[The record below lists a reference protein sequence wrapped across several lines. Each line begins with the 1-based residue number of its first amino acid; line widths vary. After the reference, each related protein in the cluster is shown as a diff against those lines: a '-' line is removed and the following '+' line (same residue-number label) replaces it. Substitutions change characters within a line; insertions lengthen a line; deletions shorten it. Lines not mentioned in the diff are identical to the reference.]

1 MTQCKSFDAPCVL
14 VHGGTGNFDDA
25 LIVEKLTSCKT
36 AASVAYQ
43 SLLNGANSIGA
54 VEAALRWLECDEFFN
69 CGYGSLLNEMGT
81 QLQSCIIS
89 DVICNM
95 LTFSDTGDVQM
106 DATIVDGLK
115 FECGSVA
122 AVSDVEHPISL
133 ARYVLENFPDS
144 IVVGRGARKLA
155 EYANL
160 NCLSEGNMTAPAAR
174 LAYKLGETDGSCY
187 CTDSCTNNLEKLQ
200 STDLIESKC
209 CRLGF
214 AFVSFFIS
222 LDLLRERNILTPVL
236 CLT

>member
-1 MTQCKSFDAPCVL
+1 MIQCKSFDSPCVL

-69 CGYGSLLNEMGT
+69 CGYGSLLNE
-81 QLQSCIIS
+81 L
-89 DVICNM
+89 
-95 LTFSDTGDVQM
+95 GDVQM
-106 DATIVDGLK
+106 DATIVNGLK
-115 FECGSVA
+115 VECGSVA

-133 ARYVLENFPDS
+133 ARYVLDNFPDS
-144 IVVGRGARKLA
+144 IVVGQGARKLA
-155 EYANL
+155 EHANL

-174 LAYKLGETDGSCY
+174 LAYKLRKTDGSCC

-200 STDLIESKC
+200 CTDLIESKR
-209 CRLGF
+209 CRLEVLLLF
-214 AFVSFFIS
+214 LAFIS
-222 LDLLRERNILTPVL
+222 DLARETN
-236 CLT
+236 